1 MPAELQQSDTNGR
14 DHRGRF
20 VPGNNQSVGRGRP
33 KAFQGFREQARAFM
47 DREGIAILLDMA
59 RQRDGFAVKL
69 LAEYAYGKPQ
79 QFIDLEAVSL
89 VNVTV
94 SFDRALDS
102 PSD

>member
-1 MPAELQQSDTNGR
+1 VINGR
-14 DHRGRF
+14 DAKGRILKGT
-20 VPGNNQSVGRGRP
+20 VANPQGRP
-33 KAFQGFREQARAFM
+33 KEYRSFRQQAQAFM

-59 RQRDGFAVKL
+59 RKHDGFAVKL

-94 SFDRALDS
+94 SFDRALD
-102 PSD
+102 DGD

>member
-1 MPAELQQSDTNGR
+1 MINGR
-14 DHRGRF
+14 DAKGRILKGT
-20 VPGNNQSVGRGRP
+20 VANPQGRP
-33 KAFQGFREQARAFM
+33 KEYRSFRQQAQAFM

-94 SFDRALDS
+94 SFDRALD
-102 PSD
+102 DGD